1 MSRGATMYQP
11 PKRDLRGQ
19 FTMYPMDDVF
29 YGPGS
34 VSNLATVLQAY
45 DVHRALL
52 ITGTTLA
59 TKTDLV
65 DKVLAASAGRVGGV
79 FHETVM
85 HVHRGSVLRAAEMAR
100 SMGADCVVTFGGGT
114 PNDTGKAVLLALA
127 DDITDHAGF
136 DASRVKF
143 EYPATVE
150 VPPIKGDCL
159 PMVAISTTLSGGEC
173 TYFTGVTDDM
183 RQVKDLFL
191 DKKMTAKA
199 LFLDAELT
207 LDTPDWLWLSSGMR
221 AVDHCIESMC
231 STNAHPYTD
240 GLEARALA
248 MLNQYLRECKADP
261 EDLVARTQA
270 HIASWMSI
278 SGLANVS
285 LGLSHG
291 IGHQLGARCNVAHG
305 VTSCVMMHPVM
316 TWNKDH
322 VGDRQT
328 WIAELMGVDTT
339 GMSPETANAAGRDA
353 VLGLV
358 KDLALP
364 YRLRDVGVTESAF
377 PAIAADALQ
386 DLIVATNPR
395 PVTSVDDVIE
405 VLQKAY

>member
-1 MSRGATMYQP
+1 MYQP

-29 YGPGS
+29 YGAGA
-34 VSNLATVLQAY
+34 VANLASVLEAY
-45 DVHRALL
+45 GVRRALL
-52 ITGTTLA
+52 VTGTTLA
-59 TKTDLV
+59 TKTGLV
-65 DKVLAASAGRVGGV
+65 DRVVAAADGRIGAV

-100 SMGADCVVTFGGGT
+100 SLGADGVVTFGGGT

-127 DDITDHAGF
+127 EGITDHDGF
-136 DASRVKF
+136 DGSRVKF

-159 PMVAISTTLSGGEC
+159 PMVAVSTTLSAGEC
-173 TYFTGVTDDM
+173 TYFTGVTDEV
-183 RQVKDLFL
+183 RQVKDLYL

-199 LFLDAELT
+199 LFLDPELT
-207 LDTPDWLWLSSGMR
+207 LETPDWLWLSSGMR

-240 GLEARALA
+240 ALESRALA
-248 MLNQYLRECKADP
+248 MLNRYLRECKADP

-270 HIASWMSI
+270 HLASWMSI

-305 VTSCVMMHPVM
+305 ITSCVMMYPVM

-328 WIAELMGVDTT
+328 WVAELLGVDTA
-339 GMSPETANAAGRDA
+339 GMDGDAANAAGREA

-358 KDLALP
+358 KDLGLP
-364 YRLRDVGVTESAF
+364 HRLRDVGVPESAF
-377 PAIAADALQ
+377 PALAADALQ

-395 PVTSVDDVIE
+395 PVTSVEDVVE
-405 VLQKAY
+405 VLRTAY